1 MQGDI
6 NIQNRKLALFQ
17 NIKKKISDYYM
28 LFLPHLL
35 MKHFWYT
42 FSSILIAKSSRNGH
56 MGHKIYRKKE
66 KKKNQR
72 KKCLFLRSTV

>member
-17 NIKKKISDYYM
+17 NIKKKISDYFM

-35 MKHFWYT
+35 MKHFWYIS
-42 FSSILIAKSSRNGH
+42 SSILIGKSSRNGH
-56 MGHKIYRKKE
+56 TGHIKDIGKE
-66 KKKNQR
+66 K
-72 KKCLFLRSTV
+72 